1 MVVNVGYADLLR
13 SGIFSRTNQTLKAS
27 IARISQEAI
36 TGSSSDPLAR
46 VGGNVAALAQIDSRQ
61 NIVEVERQNIDFAAN
76 RLEIMQ
82 ETLESVRRGS
92 ENAAQQ
98 SLAENALANRSMI
111 DLRSAEAGKAFAAT
125 VDKLN
130 VRHGND
136 YLFSGQAVEQAT
148 IPDSDFLKAN
158 ISSLVDG
165 KDNAA
170 DIVASIE
177 EWFADAENGFLAMLP
192 IGSESVS
199 SALVD
204 REAIVDIT
212 SSVQKAGIINV
223 MAGMA
228 MSLIA
233 GQRPDLDDKEVR
245 NLVEAGS
252 KTTLKGAHQIRS
264 MQAEIGS
271 DQERVDALSVSK
283 NAEIQSIKKMRN
295 DMLGIDQYDAIVTLN
310 EQRAALERLYAVTAR
325 LNELSLVNY
334 LR

>member
-1 MVVNVGYADLLR
+1 MGYADLLR
-13 SGIFSRTNQTLKAS
+13 SGVFSRTNQSLKSS
-27 IARISQEAI
+27 IVRSSQEAI
-36 TGSSSDPLAR
+36 TGLSSDPLAR

-61 NIVEVERQNIDFAAN
+61 NIAEVEKQNIDFAAT

-82 ETLESVRRGS
+82 VTLESVRRGS
-92 ENAAQQ
+92 ENAAQH

-111 DLRSAEAGKAFAAT
+111 DLRSAEADKAFAAT

-136 YLFSGQAVEQAT
+136 YLFSGQAVDQAA
-148 IPDSDFLKAN
+148 IPDSDFLKSK
-158 ISSLVDG
+158 IFSLVDG

-170 DIVASIE
+170 DIIISIE
-177 EWFADAENGFLAMLP
+177 EWFSDAENGFLAMLP
-192 IGSESVS
+192 VGSERVS

-204 REAIVDIT
+204 REAVVDVT
-212 SSVQKAGIINV
+212 SSAKKSGILNV

-245 NLVEAGS
+245 KLVESGS

-283 NAEIQSIKKMRN
+283 NTEIQSIKKMRN
-295 DMLGIDQYDAIVTLN
+295 DMLGVDQYDAITALN
-310 EQRAALERLYAVTAR
+310 EQRAALERLYAATAR